1 MYKLRYCIVLLFLGL
16 TIQPTRPVVSA
27 SSTWQTLAAGIE
39 YREFY
44 LPGPNHAYVARMDRS
59 NLGVALES
67 SIAQGRLSGGLE
79 TVKLMAER
87 YDQAINYWGEEWG
100 NRSQVVVAINGFYYD
115 PQTGIPS
122 SGQVQSGWYAKH
134 FDERQN
140 GSGLAWT
147 LDRQIF
153 IGGCVNHPVTRQ
165 TILFKRSNQQLPFDG
180 INISRE
186 NNDLI
191 IYTPQYDAS
200 TLTDDTGLEVLV
212 EMSRPMLIMPSPA
225 VITGVVRAVRDGQ
238 GSTPLPFDHIVLSAS
253 GRARVNLLGQVAV
266 GDEIGISQEIK
277 HYEPDCRTPSALSW
291 TKTYA
296 GIGGSY
302 VFLREGVI
310 QKQVEMGAVL
320 RSPRTA
326 VAYDSRY
333 IYFVVVDGRDRLR
346 SLGMSM
352 VELAVFTRNYLGA
365 AWGVA
370 LDGGGSS
377 TMVVNG
383 DVKNNPNAELDEN
396 GAGTV
401 GAGGASKIERAVA
414 NGLMMVVVQPKEVS
428 GRFRPGQKVVVRGGV
443 PASIYLGPGTNFALL
458 TTLPAGSQGVILEHQ
473 NGLNGV
479 LAKGVHWWKVAFG
492 DWVGWMSEESLI
504 P

>member
-1 MYKLRYCIVLLFLGL
+1 MNRLRYCFVLLILGL
-16 TIQPTRPVVSA
+16 AIQPARPVHSA
-27 SSTWQTLAAGIE
+27 SSSWQSLAAGID

-44 LPGPNHAYVARMDRS
+44 LPGPNHVYVARMDRS
-59 NLGVALES
+59 SPQVTLDS

-79 TVKLMAER
+79 TVRLMAER

-100 NRSQVVVAINGFYYD
+100 SRNQVIVAINGFFYD
-115 PQTGIPS
+115 PQTGIPA
-122 SGQVQSGWYAKH
+122 SGQIQSGWYAKH
-134 FDERQN
+134 FDERQS
-140 GSGLAWT
+140 GSGIAWT

-153 IGGCVNHPVTRQ
+153 IGGCVNHPITRQ
-165 TILFKRSNQQLPFDG
+165 SILFKRSNQQMPFDG
-180 INISRE
+180 INIPRE
-186 NNDLI
+186 NNKLI
-191 IYTPQYDAS
+191 IYTSQYDAS
-200 TLTDDTGLEVLV
+200 TLTEDAGLEVLV

-225 VITGVVRAVRDGQ
+225 VITGTVRTIRDGQ
-238 GSTPLPFDHIVLSAS
+238 GSTPIPFDHIVLSAS
-253 GRARVNLLGQVAV
+253 GRARINLLGQVAV

-277 HYEPDCRTPSALSW
+277 HYEPDCRTSSPLSW

-302 VFLREGVI
+302 VFLRDGVI
-310 QKQVEMGAVL
+310 QPQAELGAVL

-326 VAYDSRY
+326 IAYDNWY

-377 TMVVNG
+377 TMVVKGEVMNH
-383 DVKNNPNAELDEN
+383 PNAELDED
-396 GAGTV
+396 GV
-401 GAGGASKIERAVA
+401 GVVSGSGQPLIERAVA
-414 NGLMMVVVQPKEVS
+414 NGIMMVVVQPKEIS
-428 GRFRPGQKVVVRGGV
+428 GRYKPGQKVAVRRSV
-443 PASIYLGPGTNFALL
+443 QAPVYLGPGSNFAVLTSLL
-458 TTLPAGSQGVILEHQ
+458 PGSQGVILDHLS
-473 NGLNGV
+473 GLNGV
-479 LAKGVHWWKVAFG
+479 LAKGAYWWKVAFG
-492 DWVGWMSEESLI
+492 EWVGWVSEDVLS